1 MLTFIVIIAVCVPS
15 RTNYKSLCNRKLE
28 TKEVFL

>member
-1 MLTFIVIIAVCVPS
+1 MLTFIVIIAVFVPL
-15 RTNYKSLCNRKLE
+15 RTNYISLCNRKLE